1 MKKIFTTFILAILL
15 SIPALAQKT
24 VEASEDFTAYNRNS
38 VSVITINYNDQY
50 DNFFSSLVN
59 SFDIGYK
66 FDINK
71 IKTKTIV
78 LNGKRTTPIDHTT
91 WAPAISAAKSNS
103 SSDLSSI
110 FDQYLDK
117 ILNNIGTKAKV
128 NESFVNTV
136 LSYLNENNIG
146 KQIFDYILAPT
157 KDGIF
162 TRTVLDERGLWNA
175 TDNEYLEAQMQ
186 QVNTLG
192 QNGELLLNNS
202 YIVVFDMKNPNKNV
216 VVTKD
221 KYGNTQKSYTWS
233 ADVLA
238 YVFTIAN
245 ADEIIND
252 ILENMWIY
260 NTDDAA
266 TKAAKRQAYNDL
278 KVEMELVTAV
288 GLNKTDEHLDV
299 ALETI
304 YDDLL
309 TRLEQKIEKWEVTF
323 DCQTVR
329 PYITANAGI
338 KEGIKNTQRY
348 AIYKQVYDKKTKTV
362 ELKRQGYARATE
374 VADNAKVADGEYD
387 TTYFYRISG
396 MSILNGTEIMKQ
408 NNDLRMGFHTN
419 LSISSFSTIDFG
431 IDYLAYIQ
439 KRGISHYALLNVG
452 YDLDMLDLYDATFL
466 NVSVGYMLGLKFKTL
481 LEIQPYATAA
491 IDIVDAAFATETE
504 DNIMDYTA
512 YFANAGVRVVLNTFY
527 PFQVYAQGSF
537 SLKLSEGRDYYNN
550 GGYNRYGGIGLGAGF
565 RYCF

>member
-1 MKKIFTTFILAILL
+1 MKKIFTTVILAIML
-15 SIPALAQKT
+15 SFPALAQKT
-24 VEASEDFTAYNRNS
+24 VEATDDFTSYNRNS

-50 DNFFSSLVN
+50 DDFFSSLVN

-71 IKTKTIV
+71 IKTNTIV

-91 WAPAISAAKSNS
+91 WTPAISAANRNT
-103 SSDLSSI
+103 SSDLSSM
-110 FDQYLDK
+110 FDKYLNK
-117 ILNNIGTKAKV
+117 LLNNVGSKV
-128 NESFVNTV
+128 EANESFVNTV
-136 LSYLNENNIG
+136 LSNLNENNVG
-146 KQIFDYILAPT
+146 KQILDYVFAPT
-157 KDGIF
+157 KEGVF
-162 TRTVLDERGLWNA
+162 TRTILDERGLWNA

-186 QVNTLG
+186 QVNTFG
-192 QNGELLLNNS
+192 QNGELLLKNS

-221 KYGNTQKSYTWS
+221 KYGNTNKSYTWS
-233 ADVLA
+233 ANVFA
-238 YVFTIAN
+238 YVFAIAN
-245 ADEIIND
+245 AEEVIND

-260 NTDDAA
+260 NSDDAA

-288 GLNKTDEHLDV
+288 GLNKTDDHLDI

-309 TRLEQKIEKWEVTF
+309 NRLEQNIEKWQVTF

-329 PYITANAGI
+329 PLITANAGI
-338 KEGIKNTQRY
+338 KEGIKNAQRY
-348 AIYKQVYDKKTKTV
+348 AIYKQVYDKKSESV
-362 ELKRQGYARATE
+362 ELKRQGYARATV
-374 VADNAKVADGEYD
+374 VADNAKVADGEND

-408 NNDLRMGFHTN
+408 SNDLRLGFHANFN
-419 LSISSFSTIDFG
+419 LSAFSTVDFG
-431 IDYLAYIQ
+431 IDYLANIQ

-452 YDLDMLDLYDATFL
+452 YDLDMLNLYDATFL
-466 NVSVGYMLGLKFKTL
+466 NISIGYMLGLKFKTL

-491 IDIVDAAFATETE
+491 IDIVDAAFVTE
-504 DNIMDYTA
+504 DDIMDYTA
-512 YFANAGVRVVLNTFY
+512 YFANAGVRVVLNTLY
-527 PFQVYAQGSF
+527 PFQLYAQGSF
-537 SLKLSEGRDYYNN
+537 SLKLSEGWDYYYN

>member
-1 MKKIFTTFILAILL
+1 MKKIFTTVILAIIL

-24 VEASEDFTAYNRNS
+24 VEASDDFTAYNRNS

-78 LNGKRTTPIDHTT
+78 LNDKRTTPIDHTT
-91 WAPAISAAKSNS
+91 WAPAISTAKSNS
-103 SSDLSSI
+103 SSDLSSM
-110 FDQYLDK
+110 FDQYLNK
-117 ILNNIGTKAKV
+117 LLNNIGAKVDV
-128 NESFVNTV
+128 NESSVNTV
-136 LSYLNENNIG
+136 LSYLNENNVG
-146 KQIFDYILAPT
+146 KQIFDYALAPT
-157 KDGIF
+157 KEGIF
-162 TRTVLDERGLWNA
+162 TRTILDERGLWNA
-175 TDNEYLEAQMQ
+175 SDNEYLEAQMQ
-186 QVNTLG
+186 QVNTFG
-192 QNGELLLNNS
+192 QNGELLLKNS

-216 VVTKD
+216 VATKD
-221 KYGNTQKSYTWS
+221 KYGNTNKSYTWS
-233 ADVLA
+233 ADVFA

-245 ADEIIND
+245 ANEVIND

-266 TKAAKRQAYNDL
+266 TKAAKRQAYKDL

-288 GLNKTDEHLDV
+288 GLNKTNDHLDV
-299 ALETI
+299 ALESI
-304 YDDLL
+304 YDELL
-309 TRLEQKIEKWEVTF
+309 NRLEQNIEKWQVTF

-329 PYITANAGI
+329 PLITANAGI
-338 KEGIKNTQRY
+338 KEGIKNAQRY
-348 AIYKQVYDKKTKTV
+348 AIYKQVYDKKTQTV

-374 VADNAKVADGEYD
+374 VADNAKVADGEND

-408 NNDLRMGFHTN
+408 SNDLRMGFHTN
-419 LSISSFSTIDFG
+419 FNISSFSTIDFG

-452 YDLDMLDLYDATFL
+452 YDLDMLELYDATFL

-481 LEIQPYATAA
+481 LEIQPFATAA
-491 IDIVDAAFATETE
+491 IDIVDAAFATKTE
-504 DNIMDYTA
+504 DDIMDYTA

-527 PFQVYAQGSF
+527 PFQLYAQGSF
-537 SLKLSEGRDYYNN
+537 SLKLSEGWDYYYH